1 MTMLR
6 NVLDIRLSIRQLVYL
21 AITVM
26 VPYLLIG
33 LFWAARQT
41 DHLGT
46 LTGLD
51 LVFSTLG
58 EIVAW
63 PVLLIANV
71 NVI

>member
-6 NVLDIRLSIRQLVYL
+6 DVLDVRLSIRQLVYL
-21 AITVM
+21 AITVL

-41 DHLGT
+41 DHLRT

-71 NVI
+71 NLI